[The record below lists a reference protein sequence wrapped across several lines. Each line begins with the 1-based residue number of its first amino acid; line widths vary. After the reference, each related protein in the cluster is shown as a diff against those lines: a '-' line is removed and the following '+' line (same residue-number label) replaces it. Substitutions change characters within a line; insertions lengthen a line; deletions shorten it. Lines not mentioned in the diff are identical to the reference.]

1 MDDGLPK
8 VYSLGDDIGGN
19 LIDLQEGAGGGHWLE
34 SYGLQG
40 FQEDYNPSE
49 FGDPEPS
56 NKRNATQNIAQN
68 LLLTDVPAVLQ
79 THEEGLGDASEA
91 ISVLKNKVEA
101 HENIIRA
108 FDETF
113 KSSSRLNFDLGPKL
127 EELSKDLK
135 EFKNELAEMNRRMAT
150 IEMDLKITEQFCK
163 ETSPYLNK
171 VREDITK
178 IQKFLSPRPNREPK
192 NVQQMRKAT
201 K

>member
-1 MDDGLPK
+1 MNEGVPK
-8 VYSLGDDIGGN
+8 VYGLGDDIGGN
-19 LIDLQEGAGGGHWLE
+19 LIDLQEGVGGGHWLE

-56 NKRNATQNIAQN
+56 NKRTPTQNITQN

-79 THEEGLGDASEA
+79 THEEKLGDASEA
-91 ISVLKNKVEA
+91 IIVLKNKVEA
-101 HENIIRA
+101 QENIIRA
-108 FDETF
+108 FDEAF
-113 KSSSRLNFDLGPKL
+113 KSSRLKFDLGPKL

-150 IEMDLKITEQFCK
+150 IELDLKITERFCN

-192 NVQQMRKAT
+192 NVQQIRKAT

>member
-1 MDDGLPK
+1 MNEGVPK
-8 VYSLGDDIGGN
+8 VYGLGDDIGGN
-19 LIDLQEGAGGGHWLE
+19 LIDLQEGVDGGHWLE

-56 NKRNATQNIAQN
+56 NKRTPTQNITQN

-79 THEEGLGDASEA
+79 THEEKLGDASEA
-91 ISVLKNKVEA
+91 IIVLKNKVEA
-101 HENIIRA
+101 QENIIRA
-108 FDETF
+108 FDEAF
-113 KSSSRLNFDLGPKL
+113 KSSRLKFDLGPKL

-150 IEMDLKITEQFCK
+150 IELDLKITERFCN

-192 NVQQMRKAT
+192 NVQQIRKAT